1 MASEIGSLA
10 GQTQVSADDIKK
22 MVEEVQEATRNMQTC
37 IGTSTGFLENTVMKD
52 YKDFGKLGEMYSEDA
67 TTFENFME
75 DIHVRMDT
83 LEKAMNEIV
92 QSLEVI
98 GQATSESAAGVSD
111 VADKTNVLA
120 ESTVRASDMVSESLA
135 NVSTMQQLIKKF
147 ML

>member
-1 MASEIGSLA
+1 
-10 GQTQVSADDIKK
+10 
-22 MVEEVQEATRNMQTC
+22 
-37 IGTSTGFLENTVMKD
+37 MKD

-67 TTFENFME
+67 TTFENFMV
-75 DIHVRMDT
+75 DIHARMET
-83 LEKAMNEIV
+83 LQKAMDEIV

-98 GQATSESAAGVSD
+98 GQAISESAAGVSD

-120 ESTVRASDMVSESLA
+120 GATVRASDMVSESRA

>member
-1 MASEIGSLA
+1 
-10 GQTQVSADDIKK
+10 
-22 MVEEVQEATRNMQTC
+22 
-37 IGTSTGFLENTVMKD
+37 
-52 YKDFGKLGEMYSEDA
+52 
-67 TTFENFME
+67 ME

>member
-1 MASEIGSLA
+1 
-10 GQTQVSADDIKK
+10 
-22 MVEEVQEATRNMQTC
+22 
-37 IGTSTGFLENTVMKD
+37 
-52 YKDFGKLGEMYSEDA
+52 
-67 TTFENFME
+67 
-75 DIHVRMDT
+75 
-83 LEKAMNEIV
+83 MNEIV